1 MRSLAFS
8 AAVFFI
14 AATVTGQEKPADI
27 INAMKDKAVVLELTA
42 RVVERDVTESWN
54 SETSKVTIPGRPV
67 TLRLVGANVVVAV
80 QFTPYK
86 KEDGKNILVAQGQ
99 VWVTTKDEGILY
111 YTSMQTIP
119 IEYGERVY
127 FFPLGQ
133 RKDDQRARI
142 EVQLVL
148 SPYAEAEQA
157 KKAPA
162 AVPAAAPAVAPVPA
176 PKAEQP
182 KAEPSKQE
190 KPTST
195 LKTEPTKNEAP
206 RQDKTAATV
215 KAEPAKHEKPST
227 PLDQGKQEPASPS
240 QAATAETQANE

>member
-1 MRSLAFS
+1 MRSPALGAALLLLA
-8 AAVFFI
+8 AAVT
-14 AATVTGQEKPADI
+14 AQENSTDI
-27 INAMKDKAVVLELTA
+27 INAMKDRAVVLDLTA
-42 RVVERDVTESWN
+42 RVVERDVTETWN

-111 YTSMQTIP
+111 YTSIQTIP
-119 IEYGERVY
+119 IEYGERVF

-148 SPYAEAEQA
+148 TPYVEGEQA
-157 KKAPA
+157 KKATTAPKQEA
-162 AVPAAAPAVAPVPA
+162 PKTEKTGAAPKSDQAKNDQPKADSPKAEKPPAA

-182 KAEPSKQE
+182 KPE
-190 KPTST
+190 KATTAP
-195 LKTEPTKNEAP
+195 KTEAP
-206 RQDKTAATV
+206 
-215 KAEPAKHEKPST
+215 KAEPAKQSLT
-227 PLDQGKQEPASPS
+227 EPAAAVEGER
-240 QAATAETQANE
+240 QAGE